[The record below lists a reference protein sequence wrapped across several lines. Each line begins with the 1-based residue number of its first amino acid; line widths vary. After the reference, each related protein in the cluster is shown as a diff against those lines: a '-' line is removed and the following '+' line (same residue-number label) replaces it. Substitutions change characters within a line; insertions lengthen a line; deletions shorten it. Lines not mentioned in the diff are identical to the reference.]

1 MLTSECAETL
11 HDTGGSSGSR
21 GDLAWRYATASDVLI
36 VHRGAVKPTLRAIV
50 ITLDDSP
57 AAIIGV
63 SRERGIGK
71 YFADYM
77 DELEPY
83 LKSITVLRAIKAS
96 MEFVKNYPGP
106 VYSVAQ
112 HRKGARLLKRLGF
125 THISGDLFIWLN

>member
-1 MLTSECAETL
+1 M
-11 HDTGGSSGSR
+11 
-21 GDLAWRYATASDVLI
+21 
-36 VHRGAVKPTLRAIV
+36 KPTLRAIV
-50 ITLDDSP
+50 VTLDGDP
-57 AAIIGV
+57 AAILGV

-71 YFADYM
+71 YFADYTV
-77 DELEPY
+77 ELEPY

-125 THISGDLFIWLN
+125 THISGDLFLWAS